1 MKPFIALATAT
12 LLLSACASQPE
23 KNVVSVEEDL
33 TGKNIENI
41 RPVGFRLA
49 KMPPPK
55 VDTKA
60 SIEKYQ
66 RFLEV
71 APKSETR
78 VHVMHRLADLKL
90 MDVEDLLAESPE
102 DLDPQHVKRVYQEAV
117 DTYEKVLKMFPG
129 RRDSDM
135 LLYQLAKV
143 YMLKGDAEKSQRT
156 LKQLI
161 KDFPKS
167 SLITE
172 SYYRLGD
179 MQFYSENFAAAE
191 YSFAQV
197 AKEKS
202 NERFYTSAN
211 YMRGWSQFKQRRYQ
225 DALTSFV
232 SVIDSRFE
240 DTTAI
245 VNAEKTDKEL
255 LDDTVRV
262 MSMIFAYENGHRSIA
277 NMFKRLGTRHYE
289 YLIYDELAEYY
300 LIKDQY
306 SDAAKTYKAFVKANP
321 KDVLAPA
328 FFANVVSSY
337 KKAGYI
343 DQVLKHKVA
352 YIEAYGISS
361 SFWNI
366 YDEDIREMI
375 RPQLKGYTSE
385 LAQYY
390 HSRGQKTKNLK
401 RKFNHLFAASRW
413 YQEYI
418 DTFPHDER
426 VGEMYFLK
434 GEALY
439 DVGQYEK
446 ALLAYISGG
455 FDTPEHKNTEES
467 GWASLVT
474 YNRLIAKAKPER
486 KEHWLDRKVDTA
498 LRYADVFPTSKRTT
512 QVLARAAEGL
522 FSLNRFAQAS
532 DTARKVLARGDINIK
547 QKSVALL
554 IKGHSH
560 FDLNEYGAAETAYVA
575 VLDTK
580 QLKKKDV
587 KNVREKLAASIY
599 KQGVAAVELDQLEQ
613 AVDHFMRV
621 GKTVPE
627 SPIRI
632 TAHYDAASYLM
643 KKKSWEKAETLLLS
657 FRTDFPKHKLSKDIP
672 SKLIIAYENTKQWK
686 KAAWE
691 LEKIWRF
698 SRKKKEQRI
707 ALYQAAEYFEKAD
720 DVDNAMTMLKRYA
733 HNYPKP
739 FNAQLEA
746 INKLEALY
754 LVKEDHTKRRYWL
767 EKLIAADRKA
777 GKDRTDRSKFLAA
790 KASFDLADYERVS
803 YASIEL
809 TLPLQKSLGKK
820 KVALK
825 KTLDAY
831 QRTAKMEVQ
840 EFTTAATFQI
850 AEIYGELSRDLMNS
864 QRPPGLDE
872 LELEEYEYLLEDQAF
887 PFEEAAINI
896 HETNIKRSWD
906 GLYDDWI
913 SQSISAL
920 SKLMPA
926 RYGKQEVS
934 YHAIAEIH

>member
-1 MKPFIALATAT
+1 MKPYITLISIS

-33 TGKNIENI
+33 TGKSIENI

-60 SIEKYQ
+60 AIKKYQ
-66 RFLEV
+66 AFLEI

-90 MDVEDLLAESPE
+90 MDVEDLLAENPE
-102 DLDPQHVKRVYQEAV
+102 ELEPENVRRVYKEAV
-117 DTYEKVLKMFPG
+117 ETYEKVLKMFPG

-143 YMLKGDAEKSQRT
+143 YMLKGDSEKAQST

-161 KDFPKS
+161 KRFPKS
-167 SLITE
+167 TLLTE
-172 SYYRLGD
+172 AYYRLGD
-179 MQFYSENFAAAE
+179 MQFYSENFTEAE
-191 YSFAQV
+191 QSFSKVAQDSKN
-197 AKEKS
+197 A
-202 NERFYTSAN
+202 RFYTSAN
-211 YMRGWSQFKQRRYQ
+211 YMKGWSQFKQRRYQ

-232 SVIDSRFE
+232 AVIDSRFE

-245 VNAEKTDKEL
+245 VNAAKTDKEL

-262 MSMIFAYENGHRSIA
+262 MSMVFAYENGHKSIA
-277 NMFKRLGTRHYE
+277 KMFKRLGSRHYE

-306 SDAAKTYKAFVKANP
+306 TDAAQTYKAFVTANP
-321 KDVLAPA
+321 SDVLAPA
-328 FFANVVSSY
+328 FYANVVTSY

-343 DQVLKHKVA
+343 DKVLNHKVA
-352 YIEAYGISS
+352 YIEQYGIKSQ
-361 SFWNI
+361 FWTL

-375 RPQLKGYTSE
+375 RPQLKGFTSE

-390 HSRGQKTKNLK
+390 HARGQKTKTLK
-401 RKFNHLFAASRW
+401 RKFNHLFAAARW

-418 DTFPHDER
+418 DTFPHDNI
-426 VGEMYFLK
+426 VGKMYFLK

-439 DVGQYEK
+439 EVGQYEE

-455 FDTPEHKNTEES
+455 FDTPEHKNAEES

-474 YNRLIAKAKPER
+474 YNRLIAKATSDR
-486 KEHWLDRKVDTA
+486 KNHWLDRKVDTA
-498 LRYADVFPTSKRTT
+498 LRYADVFPTSNRTT

-522 FSLNRFAQAS
+522 FTLGRFDQAS
-532 DTARKVLARGDINIK
+532 TAAQKVLARDDINIK
-547 QKSVALL
+547 QKSVAYL

-560 FDLNEYGAAETAYVA
+560 FDLNEFAPAESSYIAA
-575 VLDTK
+575 LDTK
-580 QLKKKDV
+580 QLNKTEI

-599 KQGVAAVELDQLEQ
+599 KQGVASVELDQLEI

-621 GKTVPE
+621 GRIVPD

-632 TAHYDAASYLM
+632 TAHYDAAAYLM
-643 KKKSWEKAETLLLS
+643 KKKSWSKAEELLVS
-657 FRTDFPKHKLSKDIP
+657 FREKFPKHKLSKDIP
-672 SKLIIAYENTKQWK
+672 SKLIIAYENMEEWK
-686 KAAWE
+686 KAAFE
-691 LEKIWRF
+691 LQNIWRF
-698 SRKKKEQRI
+698 GRDKKKQRI
-707 ALYQAAEYFEKAD
+707 ALYQAAEYYEKAN
-720 DVDNAMTMLKRYA
+720 DVDNAMSMLKRYA

-746 INKLEALY
+746 INKLEGLY
-754 LVKEDHTKRRYWL
+754 LVKNDHEKRRYWL
-767 EKLIAADRKA
+767 EKLISSDINA
-777 GKDRTDRSKFLAA
+777 GKERTDRSKFLAA
-790 KASFDLADYERVS
+790 KASFDLADYERVT
-803 YASIEL
+803 YAKIEL

-850 AEIYGELSRDLMNS
+850 AEIYGELSRDLMSS
-864 QRPPGLDE
+864 QRPSGLDE

-906 GLYDDWI
+906 GLYDNWI
-913 SQSISAL
+913 SNSITAL

-926 RYGKQEVS
+926 RYKKEEVS

>member
-1 MKPFIALATAT
+1 MKLIIIFLSIC
-12 LLLSACASQPE
+12 LLLSACSNQPE
-23 KNVVSVEEDL
+23 KNVVSAEEDL
-33 TGKNIENI
+33 TGKSIENI

-60 SIEKYQ
+60 SIKKYQ
-66 RFLEV
+66 QFLEI

-90 MDVEDLLAESPE
+90 MDVEDLLAENPE
-102 DLDPQHVKRVYQEAV
+102 DLDPKHVRQVYQEAI
-117 DTYEKVLKMFPG
+117 DTYENVLKMFPG

-143 YMLKGDAEKSQRT
+143 YMLKGDASQSQNT
-156 LKQLI
+156 LNKLI
-161 KDFPKS
+161 SNFPNS
-167 SLITE
+167 NLLTE
-172 SYYRLGD
+172 AYYRLGD
-179 MQFYSENFAAAE
+179 MLFYAE
-191 YSFAQV
+191 DFSGAEKAFSYV

-211 YMRGWSQFKQRRYQ
+211 YMKGWSQFKQRRYQ
-225 DALTSFV
+225 AALTSFLT
-232 SVIDSRFE
+232 VIDSRFE

-245 VNAEKTDKEL
+245 VNAAKTDKEL

-262 MSMIFAYENGHRSIA
+262 MSMVFAYQNGHKSIA
-277 NMFKRLGTRHYE
+277 RMFKRLGSRHYE
-289 YLIYDELAEYY
+289 YLIYDQLAEYY

-321 KDVLAPA
+321 SDVLAPVFYA
-328 FFANVVSSY
+328 SVINSY

-343 DQVLKHKVA
+343 DQVLSHKVA
-352 YIEAYGISS
+352 YIEEYGIKST
-361 SFWNI
+361 FWGL

-375 RPQLKGYTSE
+375 RPQIKGYTSE

-390 HSRGQKTKNLK
+390 HVRGQKSKTLK
-401 RKFNHLFAASRW
+401 RKFNHLFAAARW

-418 DTFPHDER
+418 DTFPHDEN

-439 DVGQYEK
+439 DVGKYEE

-474 YNRLIAKAKPER
+474 YNRLIAKATPER
-486 KEHWLDRKVDTA
+486 KTHWLDRKVDTA
-498 LRYADVFPTSKRTT
+498 LRYADVFPASNRTT

-522 FSLNRFAQAS
+522 FSLKRFTQAS
-532 DTARKVLARGDINIK
+532 VTAQKVLVRGDINVK
-547 QKSVALL
+547 QKSVAYL

-560 FDLNEYGAAETAYVA
+560 FDLNEFNFAESAYMAA
-575 VLDTK
+575 LDTK
-580 QLKKKDV
+580 ELKKSDV
-587 KNVREKLAASIY
+587 KSVREKLAASIY

-621 GKTVPE
+621 GVVVPE

-643 KKKSWEKAETLLLS
+643 KKKSWPKAEKLLLS
-657 FRTDFPKHKLSKDIP
+657 FREGFPKHQLTKDIP
-672 SKLIIAYENTKQWK
+672 SKLIIAYENMEQWK
-686 KAAWE
+686 KAAFE
-691 LEKIWRF
+691 LQNIWRF
-698 SRKKKEQRI
+698 GRDKKKQRI
-707 ALYQAAEYFEKAD
+707 ALYQAAEYYEKAN
-720 DVDNAMTMLKRYA
+720 DVDNAMSMLKRYA

-746 INKLEALY
+746 INKLEGLY
-754 LVKEDHTKRRYWL
+754 LVKEDHDKRRYWL
-767 EKLIAADRKA
+767 EKLIASDKKA

-790 KASFDLADYERVS
+790 KASFDLADYERIS
-803 YASIEL
+803 YARIEL
-809 TLPLQKSLGKK
+809 TLPLKRSLGKK

-840 EFTTAATFQI
+840 EFTTASTFQI

-864 QRPPGLDE
+864 QRPAGLDE

-926 RYGKQEVS
+926 RYAKKEVS